1 MIPFIIPPTQVVL
14 SSSYEDHL
22 VGVHL
27 ANKEEQDAA
36 MQVFFSTLLCVRFN
50 RSSSQILFGE
60 CDAPHSDGRAQE
72 FVAGRLAAGE
82 MGNGV
87 LLEEMKPAEEK
98 LRDQMYQVATFHAGN
113 KPL

>member
-1 MIPFIIPPTQVVL
+1 MCLRLLQMVLLLPSALPHSHIDTPFYKVVL

-36 MQVFFSTLLCVRFN
+36 MQ
-50 RSSSQILFGE
+50 
-60 CDAPHSDGRAQE
+60 E

-87 LLEEMKPAEEK
+87 ILEEMKPAEEK
-98 LRDQMYQVATFHAGN
+98 LREQMYQAHGFDEYISEYLVSLNRSLPDRREAW
-113 KPL
+113 